1 MAQDAGFL
9 ATWVPSIMI
18 SDPKTIHGLQNV
30 LDLVDSIKAS
40 FIKMDVFLSQYCACV
55 AGINAILMTNAF
67 GWILT

>member
-40 FIKMDVFLSQYCACV
+40 FIKMDVFYLSIAH
-55 AGINAILMTNAF
+55 AWLELMRY
-67 GWILT
+67 